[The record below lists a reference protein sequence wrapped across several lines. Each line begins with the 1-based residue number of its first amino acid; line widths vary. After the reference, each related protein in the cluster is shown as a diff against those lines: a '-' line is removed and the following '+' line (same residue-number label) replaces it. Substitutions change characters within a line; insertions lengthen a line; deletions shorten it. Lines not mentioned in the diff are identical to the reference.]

1 MSAGAGV
8 TVRRATEAVL
18 GLAMLI
24 AVGLI
29 VHATDGQGFAIDE
42 LPYYAHVA
50 TKDGIVVHY
59 GSPFGLEYLLAP
71 FNGHLQ
77 VGGRFVYETVFATIG
92 AHYTAFV
99 LVNALAICAGAGVFF
114 AFARRRL
121 GDVAALAP
129 TLLLLFFGIAREQF
143 LWPFDLHTSVALA
156 AGLGGILSLER
167 GGRRGDIVACLLLT
181 LSASMIELGLAF
193 IVGAAL
199 LIAMGPDRF
208 RRSWIVVAPLLLYA
222 IWWIWAHQFGQA
234 ETDLSN
240 VVQAPETAWDSLA
253 LVLGSLTGRNPTI
266 AFSFATEVTTLGRVL
281 AVLTLVALVARLAV
295 GGLPR
300 TIWVWLVVAAGY
312 WALLA
317 IGGRPPVSTR
327 YLLVSAVLV
336 LLIAVDC
343 FRRPLSSRVGAVLV
357 VLALLPLPAN
367 VEAMFGD
374 EEVNPL
380 RTEVPKTRAELAML
394 ELARDR
400 VDPGYFASTDPWV
413 EDAGGS
419 IFQAIPAGAYLDSA
433 AANGS
438 IAYTLPELRN
448 QPEEIRAIADA
459 TLAGALDLVIVPASA
474 PAGAARCRTTEP
486 RGDRPAI
493 VPLSAGVNYLRVS
506 GDGAPLIGL
515 RRFAASGGG
524 VPIARLRAGGW
535 ASIELPADD
544 ATEPWR
550 LVTKVLITTCA
561 ISSNAS

>member
-1 MSAGAGV
+1 M
-8 TVRRATEAVL
+8 TLRRATEAAL
-18 GLAMLI
+18 GLAMLV

-29 VHATDGQGFAIDE
+29 FHATKGQGFAIDE
-42 LPYYAHVA
+42 LPYYAHIA
-50 TKDGIVVHY
+50 TRDGSVVHY
-59 GSPFGLEYLLAP
+59 GSSFSPEYLLAP

-77 VGGRFVYETVFATIG
+77 VGGRFLYEAVFATIG

-99 LVNALAICAGAGVFF
+99 LINALAICASVGVFF
-114 AFARRRL
+114 VFARRRI

-129 TLLLLFFGIAREQF
+129 CLLLLFFGIAREQF

-167 GGRRGDIVACLLLT
+167 EERRSDVVACLLLS

-199 LIAMGPDRF
+199 LIAMGPDRV
-208 RRSWIVVAPLLLYA
+208 RRAWIVVAPLVLYA
-222 IWWIWAHQFGQA
+222 IWWVWAHQFGQA
-234 ETDLSN
+234 ETELSN
-240 VVQAPETAWDSLA
+240 IVQAPKTAWDSLA
-253 LVLGSLTGRNPTI
+253 VVLGSLTGRNPTI

-281 AVLTLVALVARLAV
+281 AVLALVGLLARLAV

-300 TIWVWLVVAAGY
+300 TIWVWLVVAASY
-312 WALLA
+312 WTLLA

-343 FRRPLSSRVGAVLV
+343 FRRPLSNRVGAILV

-367 VEAMFGD
+367 VGAMFGD

-380 RTEVPKTRAELAML
+380 RTEVPKTRAEFAML

-400 VDPGYFASTDPWV
+400 VDSHYFASTDPWV

-419 IFQAIPAGAYLDSA
+419 IFQAIPAGAYLASA

-438 IAYTLPELRN
+438 IAYALPELRD

-459 TLAGALDLVIVPASA
+459 TLAGALDLEVVSASA
-474 PAGAARCRTTEP
+474 PPDGARCRTTEP
-486 RGDRPAI
+486 RGSRPAV
-493 VPLSAGVNYLRVS
+493 VPLSAGVDHLRVS
-506 GDGAPLIGL
+506 GGGAPLIGL
-515 RRFAASGGG
+515 RRFATSGAG
-524 VPIARLRAGGW
+524 VPVARLLAGGW
-535 ASIELPADD
+535 ASVELPADE
-544 ATEPWR
+544 AAQPWR
-550 LVTKVLITTCA
+550 LVTKSPVTSCA
-561 ISSNAS
+561 ISSSAP